1 LSYLQAGRDTF
12 PVQRLYQTCGCVDQS
27 RPMGDVQLGFQIV
40 TSGRAGPTFV
50 RYELV
55 YIESGVKLE

>member
-1 LSYLQAGRDTF
+1 
-12 PVQRLYQTCGCVDQS
+12 
-27 RPMGDVQLGFQIV
+27 MGDVQLGFQIV

-55 YIESGVKLE
+55 YIESGVILE